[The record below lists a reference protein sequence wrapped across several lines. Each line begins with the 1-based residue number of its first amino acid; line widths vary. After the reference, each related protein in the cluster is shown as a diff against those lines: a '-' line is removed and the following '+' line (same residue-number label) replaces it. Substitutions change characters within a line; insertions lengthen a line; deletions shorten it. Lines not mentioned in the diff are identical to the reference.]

1 MTEIEIHAIH
11 NNFNRDEQYTITI
24 KTSNRDIYKVA
35 TMFAEKCKKKD
46 EHQMK
51 AGF

>member
-1 MTEIEIHAIH
+1 MTEIETHAVH

-24 KTSNRDIYKVA
+24 KTSNRDIYRMA

-46 EHQMK
+46 ENKMR